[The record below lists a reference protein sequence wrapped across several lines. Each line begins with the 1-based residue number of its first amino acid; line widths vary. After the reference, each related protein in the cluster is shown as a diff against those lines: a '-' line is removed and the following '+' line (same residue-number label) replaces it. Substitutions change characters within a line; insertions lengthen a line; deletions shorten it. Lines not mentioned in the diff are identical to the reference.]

1 MSSKQQRSLFHHLS
15 QNKEVR
21 DTLVALATFVQLFF
35 VIGIFVCILVVSVYT
50 VSLGLGLKVYVTA
63 ADLTPERVAKVVT
76 QTFDI
81 ISNVDEISSN
91 AVPVSLEAKNVL
103 VNGTNATIVS
113 DTISR
118 TYESFSALHKSDW
131 KNLVTNFTSVLASV
145 AKVNH
150 SSVTNFLSDFHS
162 PEMQATI
169 RSRFDGAIK
178 TIDSAGIGAYDIYK
192 TFKMAMSFNTTDM

>member
-1 MSSKQQRSLFHHLS
+1 MSFSKQPRSLFHHLS

-63 ADLTPERVAKVVT
+63 ADLTPERVAKVVN

-91 AVPVSLEAKNVL
+91 AVPVSLEAKNVM

-131 KNLVTNFTSVLASV
+131 KNLVTNFTLPG
-145 AKVNH
+145 
-150 SSVTNFLSDFHS
+150 VTKCS
-162 PEMQATI
+162 
-169 RSRFDGAIK
+169 RSRRQCTSKPDLRKYPDELTHSTLRG
-178 TIDSAGIGAYDIYK
+178 TSL
-192 TFKMAMSFNTTDM
+192 TCRSLQ

>member
-1 MSSKQQRSLFHHLS
+1 MSASTSSWLTNQTTLF
-15 QNKEVR
+15 N
-21 DTLVALATFVQLFF
+21 FF

-50 VSLGLGLKVYVTA
+50 VSFGLGLKVYVTA
-63 ADLTPERVAKVVT
+63 ADLTPERVAKVVN

-113 DTISR
+113 DAISR

-131 KNLVTNFTSVLASV
+131 KNLVTNFTSVRQCCKSQLLKRDEFPV
-145 AKVNH
+145 
-150 SSVTNFLSDFHS
+150 
-162 PEMQATI
+162 
-169 RSRFDGAIK
+169 RFSLPGN
-178 TIDSAGIGAYDIYK
+178 AGDY
-192 TFKMAMSFNTTDM
+192 S